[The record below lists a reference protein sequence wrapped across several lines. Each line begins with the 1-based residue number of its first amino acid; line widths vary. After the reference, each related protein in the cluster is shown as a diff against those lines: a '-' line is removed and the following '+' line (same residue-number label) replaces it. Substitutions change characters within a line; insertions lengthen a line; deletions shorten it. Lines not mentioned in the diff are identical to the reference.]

1 LFLRRRR
8 RLRSAS
14 FDAFPKKSAS
24 FSSSCAF
31 AREKWR
37 RKRRRRRRSRHDDD
51 DDNDEW
57 KPDEFLSRKRTPLW
71 KKNTTLSLSLL
82 APAERDEEIDL
93 ETEREQN
100 NSALLFFNS
109 LSSLSSLSSSFS
121 VMNSSSLQRNERN
134 DRIFPSTSKKK
145 IVRPESKKQGK
156 NLKNKQQKKKAF
168 RSLHTHNTHAHK

>member
-1 LFLRRRR
+1 MLFLKKVLPFPPLVL
-8 RLRSAS
+8 LRAKN
-14 FDAFPKKSAS
+14 DDVN
-24 FSSSCAF
+24 
-31 AREKWR
+31 
-37 RKRRRRRRSRHDDD
+37 DDD
-51 DDNDEW
+51 VEEAAMMMTMTTTSGNPMNFYLARGLLFE
-57 KPDEFLSRKRTPLW
+57 KKTP
-71 KKNTTLSLSLL
+71 LSLSLL

>member
-1 LFLRRRR
+1 MLFLKKVLPFPPLVL
-8 RLRSAS
+8 LRAKN
-14 FDAFPKKSAS
+14 DDVN
-24 FSSSCAF
+24 
-31 AREKWR
+31 
-37 RKRRRRRRSRHDDD
+37 DDD
-51 DDNDEW
+51 DVEEAAMMMTMTTTRGN
-57 KPDEFLSRKRTPLW
+57 PMNFYLARGRSFYSL
-71 KKNTTLSLSLL
+71 KKKHHSLSLL